1 MNGMLSR
8 TSGNSLP
15 PAQQQLK
22 HQILQS
28 KTSPVQA
35 QKRHCK
41 SSVWQRSRS
50 GGGEIEP
57 TSVLDIRSPSPTSTL
72 SSSLGGSSESAGAV
86 AAVSGGLLCEAVS
99 DGGGG
104 SGSGGGAETLLV
116 DSSGKEAFNN
126 GGGGGSG
133 SSNSPARWY
142 PNRGGGNGREGFGWR
157 LNNGEQQQPGG
168 GGMLEGKSE
177 VKKEE
182 PQQQQQ
188 QQQQQQ
194 SRVEEW
200 GSGGGGGPAGVM
212 EDLESMLFESGA
224 GAPDQSL
231 MRWLLGEIEDPKD
244 LPPPQIKAAATSGG
258 SASASAAHFED
269 PSIEPNFTDPAAAF
283 GFSSNNISDVI
294 APPQVAP
301 PPSSFRAPYTTLP
314 NQPQPQQQFIPAPP
328 PPPPPPP
335 PPFAYH
341 APIPTPFVPNAYHPE
356 ILFSAPAVYGS
367 NPAQHFGPDFPRFN
381 LASDPNRNNNN
392 LLFDMPLPPAPK
404 RFGLEHQLWQQ
415 TFKQQEY
422 MNMMK
427 PQNQQELLQ
436 SLQRRQQFLHQ
447 PPPPPPHHHQQLRQK
462 AIVNNTF
469 KVGGSG
475 AAAEE
480 VQVIVEQLLKA
491 AEAVEL
497 GNLDH
502 AQAILARLN
511 QHLSPLGKPLH
522 RAAFYFKEALASRI
536 LNTTGGDNRNATG
549 TGGTGTSNIPS
560 PLDMVYKISAYKSFS
575 ESSPL
580 AQFAHFTANQALL
593 EALDGAEAIHII
605 DFEIGLG
612 GQWAS
617 FLQELA
623 VKLGGAPPVRLTALG
638 SSASSSLELQLTRDN
653 LCNFAKQLNVPF
665 EFELLHLDRID
676 LLRPRE
682 REAVAVNLSL
692 LPSTFTSHDS
702 ISRLLRFIKN
712 LAPRA
717 VVVVDAETTTAAA
730 AAASAA
736 TTSAAS
742 FVHHFLEALQFYS
755 FLFDSLDAVNINMDA
770 VHKIEK
776 FLLAP
781 KIDATI
787 SSAATP
793 PWKTLF
799 AAAGFSPVAF
809 SNFTETQA
817 EYLIQRLHGR
827 GFEVLKAHTALL
839 LGWQGRPLVSA
850 TAWRCGSP
858 P

>member
-15 PAQQQLK
+15 PAQLK

-50 GGGEIEP
+50 GGEIEP

-104 SGSGGGAETLLV
+104 GSGGAETLLL
-116 DSSGKEAFNN
+116 DSSAKEAFNN
-126 GGGGGSG
+126 GSG
-133 SSNSPARWY
+133 STTSPARWY
-142 PNRGGGNGREGFGWR
+142 PNRGGGREGFGWR
-157 LNNGEQQQPGG
+157 LNNGEQQPGG
-168 GGMLEGKSE
+168 GGMVEGKSE

-182 PQQQQQ
+182 PQQQ
-188 QQQQQQ
+188 
-194 SRVEEW
+194 SRAEEW
-200 GSGGGGGPAGVM
+200 GSGGGAGTAGGM

-244 LPPPQIKAAATSGG
+244 VPPPQIKAATSGG
-258 SASASAAHFED
+258 SASAAQFED
-269 PSIEPNFTDPAAAF
+269 PSIEPNFADPAAFAF
-283 GFSSNNISDVI
+283 THNNLSDVI
-294 APPQVAP
+294 APPQPAP
-301 PPSSFRAPYTTLP
+301 IPSSFRPSYPTLP
-314 NQPQPQQQFIPAPP
+314 NPPQQQFIP

-335 PPFAYH
+335 PPFANN
-341 APIPTPFVPNAYHPE
+341 APMPTAFVPNAYHSE
-356 ILFSAPAVYGS
+356 VLFPAPAVYGS
-367 NPAQHFGPDFPRFN
+367 NPTQHFGPDFPRFN
-381 LASDPNRNNNN
+381 IAADPTRPNNN
-392 LLFDMPLPPAPK
+392 LLFDMPLPPPPK

-427 PQNQQELLQ
+427 PQHQQELLQ
-436 SLQRRQQFLHQ
+436 SLHRRQQFLHQ
-447 PPPPPPHHHQQLRQK
+447 PLPPPPPHHHQQHHQLRQK

-469 KVGGSG
+469 KVGGPG

-497 GNLDH
+497 GTLDH

-536 LNTTGGDNRNATG
+536 LNTTNTGGDNRNATG
-549 TGGTGTSNIPS
+549 TGTGSSTISS
-560 PLDMVYKISAYKSFS
+560 PLDMVHKISAYKSFS
-575 ESSPL
+575 EASPL

-593 EALDGAEAIHII
+593 EALEGAEAIHII

-623 VKLGGAPPVRLTALG
+623 VKLGGAPHVRLTALG
-638 SSASSSLELQLTRDN
+638 SSASSSLELHLTRDN

-665 EFELLHLDRID
+665 EFELLHLDHIES
-676 LLRPRE
+676 LTLRE

-692 LPSTFTSHDS
+692 LPSTFTSPDS
-702 ISRLLRFIKN
+702 IPRLIRLIKN

-717 VVVVDAETTTAAA
+717 IVVVDAETTATAA

-755 FLFDSLDAVNINMDA
+755 FLFDSLDAVNITMDA

-787 SSAATP
+787 SSAAAP

-850 TAWRCGSP
+850 TAWRCGP
-858 P
+858 PP

>member
-1 MNGMLSR
+1 MFVCSSFCWFFLVLLSMNGMLSR

-15 PAQQQLK
+15 PAQLK

-41 SSVWQRSRS
+41 SSSRS
-50 GGGEIEP
+50 GGEIEP

-104 SGSGGGAETLLV
+104 GSGSGGAETLLLE
-116 DSSGKEAFNN
+116 SSGKEAFNN
-126 GGGGGSG
+126 GGGST
-133 SSNSPARWY
+133 NSPARWY
-142 PNRGGGNGREGFGWR
+142 PNRGSSGGSGREGFGWR
-157 LNNGEQQQPGG
+157 LNNGEQQPGG

-182 PQQQQQ
+182 PQQQQ
-188 QQQQQQ
+188 
-194 SRVEEW
+194 SRAEEW
-200 GSGGGGGPAGVM
+200 GPGCGGGPAGVM
-212 EDLESMLFESGA
+212 EDLESMLLESGA

-244 LPPPQIKAAATSGG
+244 LPPPQIKANTSGG
-258 SASASAAHFED
+258 SASAAHFED
-269 PSIEPNFTDPAAAF
+269 PSIEPNFGDPVAF
-283 GFSSNNISDVI
+283 SFSSNNISDVI
-294 APPQVAP
+294 APPQPAP
-301 PPSSFRAPYTTLP
+301 PPSSFRAPYPTLS
-314 NQPQPQQQFIPAPP
+314 NQPQQQFISPPAP

-335 PPFAYH
+335 PPFAYN

-356 ILFSAPAVYGS
+356 VLFSAPAVYGS

-381 LASDPNRNNNN
+381 MASDPTRNNNN
-392 LLFDMPLPPAPK
+392 LLFDMPLPPTPK

-427 PQNQQELLQ
+427 PQHQQELLQ

-447 PPPPPPHHHQQLRQK
+447 PPPPPPHHQQLRQK
-462 AIVNNTF
+462 AIVNNTL
-469 KVGGSG
+469 KVESSG

-536 LNTTGGDNRNATG
+536 LNATASTTGGHNRNATG
-549 TGGTGTSNIPS
+549 SGTGTSNIS
-560 PLDMVYKISAYKSFS
+560 PLDMVHKISAYKSFS
-575 ESSPL
+575 EASPL
-580 AQFAHFTANQALL
+580 VQFAHFTANQALL

-638 SSASSSLELQLTRDN
+638 SSASSSLELHLTRDN

-665 EFELLHLDRID
+665 EFELLHLDRIES
-676 LLRPRE
+676 LTLRE

-692 LPSTFTSHDS
+692 LPSTFTSLDS
-702 ISRLLRFIKN
+702 ISRLLNLIKN
-712 LAPRA
+712 LSPRA
-717 VVVVDAETTTAAA
+717 VVAVDAETTAGAAA
-730 AAASAA
+730 TS
-736 TTSAAS
+736 SAAS

-755 FLFDSLDAVNINMDA
+755 FMFDSLDAVNINMDA

-787 SSAATP
+787 SSAAKP

-799 AAAGFSPVAF
+799 ASAGFSPVAF

-850 TAWRCGSP
+850 TAWRCGP
-858 P
+858 PP

>member
-15 PAQQQLK
+15 PAQLK

-50 GGGEIEP
+50 GGEIEP

-86 AAVSGGLLCEAVS
+86 AAVSSGLLCEAVS

-104 SGSGGGAETLLV
+104 GSGSGGAETLLLE
-116 DSSGKEAFNN
+116 SSGKEAFNN
-126 GGGGGSG
+126 GGDSTG
-133 SSNSPARWY
+133 SPARWY
-142 PNRGGGNGREGFGWR
+142 PNRGNSGGNGGREGFGWR
-157 LNNGEQQQPGG
+157 LNNGEQQLGG
-168 GGMLEGKSE
+168 GGMVEGKSE

-182 PQQQQQ
+182 PQQQ
-188 QQQQQQ
+188 
-194 SRVEEW
+194 SRAEEW
-200 GSGGGGGPAGVM
+200 GSGAGAGTAGGM
-212 EDLESMLFESGA
+212 DDLESMLFESGA
-224 GAPDQSL
+224 APPDQSL

-244 LPPPQIKAAATSGG
+244 LPPPQIKSATSGG
-258 SASASAAHFED
+258 STSAPHFVD
-269 PSIEPNFTDPAAAF
+269 PSIEPNFADPGAF
-283 GFSSNNISDVI
+283 TFSNNNLSDVI
-294 APPQVAP
+294 APPQPVP
-301 PPSSFRAPYTTLP
+301 VLSSFRPSYPTLP
-314 NQPQPQQQFIPAPP
+314 SPQQQFIT

-335 PPFAYH
+335 PPFAYN
-341 APIPTPFVPNAYHPE
+341 APIPTPFGPNAYHPE
-356 ILFSAPAVYGS
+356 VLFSGQAVYGS
-367 NPAQHFGPDFPRFN
+367 NPSQHFGPDFSRFN
-381 LASDPNRNNNN
+381 MAADPNRNNNN
-392 LLFDMPLPPAPK
+392 LLFDMPLPPPPSK

-427 PQNQQELLQ
+427 PQQQQELLQ
-436 SLQRRQQFLHQ
+436 SLHRRQQFLHQ
-447 PPPPPPHHHQQLRQK
+447 NPPPPPPPHHQLRQK
-462 AIVNNTF
+462 AVVNHSF

-480 VQVIVEQLLKA
+480 VHVIVEQLLKA

-511 QHLSPLGKPLH
+511 QHLSPTGKPLQ

-536 LNTTGGDNRNATG
+536 LNTTTTTSGGDNRNATG
-549 TGGTGTSNIPS
+549 TGTATSNISS
-560 PLDMVYKISAYKSFS
+560 PLDMVHKISAYKSFS
-575 ESSPL
+575 EASPL

-593 EALDGAEAIHII
+593 EALEGAEAIHII
-605 DFEIGLG
+605 DFEIGFG

-623 VKLGGAPPVRLTALG
+623 VKLGGAPPFRITALG
-638 SSASSSLELQLTRDN
+638 SSASSSLELHLTRDN

-665 EFELLHLDRID
+665 EFELLHLDNIES
-676 LLRPRE
+676 LTLRE

-692 LPSTFTSHDS
+692 LPSAFTSPDS
-702 ISRLLRFIKN
+702 IPRLLRLVKN

-717 VVVVDAETTTAAA
+717 VVVVDAETTATA

-736 TTSAAS
+736 TTSTAS

-755 FLFDSLDAVNINMDA
+755 FLFDSLDAVNITMDA

-787 SSAATP
+787 SSAAAP

-799 AAAGFSPVAF
+799 AAAGFSPLAF

-817 EYLIQRLHGR
+817 EYLIQRLHSR
-827 GFEVLKAHTALL
+827 GFAVQKAHTALL

-850 TAWRCGSP
+850 TAWRCGP
-858 P
+858 PP